1 MPLNLTDSFSVTQT
15 LGRLMISS
23 LLLTLPL
30 LLFTQVACAQEGS
43 DAHYNE
49 DVGWTVDAEID
60 TVRTEA
66 GADFVVE
73 RVEGIDPRYESIIR
87 QLVAEGEWKESFVR
101 DLFTDDRTVYIPKMV
116 AVKPR
121 KPVNKSDWYS
131 WVNTSESSAACIDFI
146 GRHDSLLTAVEK
158 KYGVEKATIAA
169 LLRCET
175 KHGTVTGDYHV
186 LSVYA
191 SLALMPEEW
200 AIAENV
206 EYAARVMKEE
216 GKSQREI
223 SNEIAYIKNRSVKRG
238 KWAYNQLKH
247 VLRIHASGTLDV
259 RDLYGSWAGAF
270 GWAQFIPSSYRS
282 LAIDGNGDGTIN
294 LYHAP
299 DVIHS
304 VAYYLSQ
311 GGYRAG
317 SSARIKKALKSYN
330 PSNEYAN
337 SIYALSRRVIA
348 DMGN

>member
-1 MPLNLTDSFSVTQT
+1 
-15 LGRLMISS
+15 MISS
-23 LLLTLPL
+23 LLLTLPVL
-30 LLFTQVACAQEGS
+30 FFTQVACGQDGA
-43 DAHYNE
+43 DANE
-49 DVGWTVDAEID
+49 IDESVWTIDAEID

-73 RVEGIDPRYESIIR
+73 RAEGIDPRYESLIR
-87 QLVAEGEWKESFVR
+87 KLIAEGEWEESFIR
-101 DLFTDDRTVYIPKMV
+101 GLFSDERTVYIPKMV

-146 GRHDSLLTAVEK
+146 RRHDSLLTAVEK

-191 SLALMPEEW
+191 SLALMPEDW
-200 AIAENV
+200 AITQNV
-206 EYAARVMKEE
+206 EYAERVMKEE
-216 GKSQREI
+216 GKSRQEI
-223 SNEIAYIKNRSVKRG
+223 SNEVSYIRNRSVKRG
-238 KWAYNQLKH
+238 GWAYGQLKH

-282 LAIDGNGDGTIN
+282 LAIDGNSDGIIN

-317 SSARIKKALKSYN
+317 SATRIKKALKSYN
-330 PSNEYAN
+330 PSNDYAN
-337 SIYALSRRVIA
+337 SIYALSRRVIE
-348 DMGN
+348 DMGS